1 MAEMR
6 RKFDQ
11 DFRGRA
17 FHDMFCTHSSP
28 PAPSP
33 PRHRHA
39 ATSDTPSA
47 YRRLSAMVTRGGRV
61 AGTHTLVEP
70 CEPGRS

>member
-11 DFRGRA
+11 DFRGGA

-28 PAPSP
+28 TSTLTTASP
-33 PRHRHA
+33 PRRQQCYPQHVQA
-39 ATSDTPSA
+39 PYATSLD
-47 YRRLSAMVTRGGRV
+47 VI
-61 AGTHTLVEP
+61 
-70 CEPGRS
+70 EPGRS